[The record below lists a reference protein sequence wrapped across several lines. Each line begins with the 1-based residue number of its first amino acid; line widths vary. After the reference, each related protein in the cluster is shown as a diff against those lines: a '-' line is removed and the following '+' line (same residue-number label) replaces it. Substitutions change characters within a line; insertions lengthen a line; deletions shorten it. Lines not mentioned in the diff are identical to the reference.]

1 MKCINIIILN
11 AIFALKQRPFCPKEP
26 GLRKQIFR
34 FVTMNQMNEM
44 YIYFLFL
51 MQFSIKTETILS
63 L

>member
-34 FVTMNQMNEM
+34 FVTICNYESNERNV
-44 YIYFLFL
+44 YIFF
-51 MQFSIKTETILS
+51 ILNAIFH
-63 L
+63 